1 MGDIMSNKTT
11 RLKLITGYIAIVTIL
26 FVISIYLYKLLLITD
41 KYYLF
46 IVIPILFMC
55 VATGLF
61 NLTKLI
67 LTIVT
72 MVFDRNDND
81 EVPKFMNKVIYG
93 INQLYKYTLI
103 GIFIALLTSVMILDI
118 ILCVTFEQFF
128 LLAISI
134 VIWIL
139 LYYLIFHIIVG
150 VIKKE
155 INL

>member
-1 MGDIMSNKTT
+1 MGDIMSNKSTK
-11 RLKLITGYIAIVTIL
+11 LKLITGYIAIITIL
-26 FVISIYLYKLLLITD
+26 FVVSIYLYKLLLITN

-46 IVIPILFMC
+46 ILLPILFMS

-61 NLTKLI
+61 NLVKLI

-72 MVFDRNDND
+72 MIFDRNDND
-81 EVPKFMNKVIYG
+81 EIPKFMNKVMYN

-103 GIFIALLTSVMILDI
+103 GVFIALLTSVMILDI
-118 ILCVTFEQFF
+118 MLCVTFEQFF

-150 VIKKE
+150 IIKKE